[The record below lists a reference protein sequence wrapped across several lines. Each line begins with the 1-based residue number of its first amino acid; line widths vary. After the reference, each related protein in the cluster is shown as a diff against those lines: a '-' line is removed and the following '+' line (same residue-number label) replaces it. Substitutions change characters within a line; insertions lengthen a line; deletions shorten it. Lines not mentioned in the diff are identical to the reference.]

1 MIKIQCLTGL
11 VLVLAHSCLA
21 QPLLTLQQALDIGSR
36 QNYEIRIAKTDE
48 RIADTRN
55 TLGNAGFL
63 PTLSLIA
70 GMNQS
75 LNNTRQSFVNGLSIE
90 RDNAENTS
98 RNVIVELNWTL
109 FQGFRRFARLEQ
121 NDLDFRLA
129 SINKEGIAEAVT
141 ALITGL
147 YYDIVRQQQTI
158 QVLNDAVKLSKD
170 RIALAEGKFNIGTG
184 SKLDVNQARI
194 DLNNDRTDLLRQQV
208 IFHKARTTLNRLL
221 GREPSTEYSVQDSI
235 PVNRSLELSELQQ
248 TALEKNIGLQRAG
261 LSLARANQQIRQ
273 EKSARYPVITFNAD
287 YSYFRSKSDA
297 GFLQTN
303 RNRGYTVGIGLN
315 MTLFDG
321 FNIHNRIQVAK
332 LQATHQ
338 DLLME
343 KEKVDLLADL
353 QSTHKQYQNSLMLA
367 DIESTSVSLA
377 RENMII
383 ALERYRL
390 GSITSLEL
398 RDIQNKFIQ
407 AQARLISAHYE
418 AKLAETDLLLQS
430 NQLFEN

>member
-1 MIKIQCLTGL
+1 MMKKPFLTALFLIFANSGF
-11 VLVLAHSCLA
+11 A
-21 QPLLTLQQALDIGSR
+21 QPLLTLQQSLHLGAE

-63 PTLSLIA
+63 PTVSLVA

-75 LNNTRQSFVNGLSIE
+75 INNTRQSFVNGLSIE

-98 RNVIVELNWTL
+98 HNVIVELNWTL
-109 FQGFRRFARLEQ
+109 FQGFRRFARLQQ
-121 NDLDFRLA
+121 NELDSRLA
-129 SINKEGIAEAVT
+129 SLNREGISEAIT
-141 ALITGL
+141 ALITGV

-158 QVLNDAVKLSKD
+158 QVLNDAVELSND
-170 RIALAEGKFNIGTG
+170 RISLAEGKFTIGTG

-194 DLNNDRTDLLRQQV
+194 DLNNDRVALLRQQV
-208 IFHKARTTLNRLL
+208 IFHESKITLNRLL
-221 GREPSTEYSVQDSI
+221 GRDAHIQYAVQDSI
-235 PVNRSLELSELQQ
+235 PVNRALDLEELQQ

-261 LSLARANQQIRQ
+261 LSLAKANQLIRQ
-273 EKSARYPVITFNAD
+273 EKSSRYPVVTFNAD
-287 YSYFRSKSDA
+287 YSYFRSQSDA

-321 FNIHNRIQVAK
+321 FNNHNRIQVAK
-332 LQATHQ
+332 LQATNQ
-338 DLLME
+338 DLLMQ
-343 KEKVDLLADL
+343 KEKVDLFAEL
-353 QSTHKQYQNSLMLA
+353 QSTHKRYRNSLMLA
-367 DIESTSVSLA
+367 DIESTSVALA
-377 RENMII
+377 RENMNI

-407 AQARLISAHYE
+407 AQARLISAHYQ

-430 NQLFEN
+430 NELSEK